1 MEETHTLHG
10 RAVLITGGGTG
21 IGRAAAQQFAA
32 EGAEV
37 LIVGRTGERLAQTA
51 GEHPRIHTF
60 VADVAEPHA
69 PADIVAAALE
79 AFGRI
84 DVLVNNAAITRPAPL
99 GAIDRKVAEE
109 QLTTNLLAPV
119 FLTQHALPHLEAGST
134 IVNIT
139 SNPPHYGW
147 PSNSIYGSTKV
158 ALDFLTHT
166 WAVELAQRGIRVLSV
181 APGITAT
188 PVLSRSGLSDEQIA
202 VAGKELRA
210 RIPLGRIAQ
219 PKEIAWWIV
228 NATRPEA
235 GYLTGTVIRVDGGLS
250 AAG

>member
-1 MEETHTLHG
+1 M
-10 RAVLITGGGTG
+10 LITGGGTG
-21 IGRAAAQQFAA
+21 IGRATAQRFADA
-32 EGAEV
+32 GAEV
-37 LIVGRTGERLAQTA
+37 LIVGRTAERLAETA
-51 GEHPRIHTF
+51 EGRPRIRTF
-60 VADVAEPHA
+60 VADVAEPDA
-69 PADIVAAALE
+69 PDDVVAAAVE

-109 QLTTNLLAPV
+109 QLATNLLAPV
-119 FLTQHALPHLEAGST
+119 FLTQHALPHLETGAA
-134 IVNIT
+134 IVNVT

-147 PSNSIYGSTKV
+147 RDNSVYGSTKV

-188 PVLSRSGLSDEQIA
+188 PVLSHAGVPEERI
-202 VAGKELRA
+202 VAMGKELRA

-219 PKEIAWWIV
+219 PGEIAWWIV

-235 GYLTGTVIRVDGGLS
+235 GYLTGTIIRVDGGLS

>member
-1 MEETHTLHG
+1 MEETDTLHG

-21 IGRAAAQQFAA
+21 IGRATALQFAA
-32 EGAEV
+32 SGAEV
-37 LIVGRTGERLAQTA
+37 LIIGRSAARLAETA
-51 GEHPRIHTF
+51 GEHPRIRPF
-60 VADVAEPHA
+60 VADITEP
-69 PADIVAAALE
+69 DAAAGIVTAGLE
-79 AFGRI
+79 TFGRI
-84 DVLVNNAAITRPAPL
+84 DVLINNAAITRPAPL

-109 QLTTNLLAPV
+109 QFATNLLAPV
-119 FLTQHALPHLEAGST
+119 FLTQQALPHLRPGAT
-134 IVNIT
+134 IVNVT
-139 SNPPHYGW
+139 SNPPYYGW
-147 PSNSIYGSTKV
+147 PNNSVYGSTKV

-188 PVLSRSGLSDEQIA
+188 SVLAHAGLSDEQIA
-202 VAGKELRA
+202 AAGEELRA

-219 PKEIAWWIV
+219 PNEIAWWIV

-250 AAG
+250 AGG